1 MKVLQA
7 SDIHGSMAAASALA
21 EKAVDYD
28 IVVLVGDITHFG
40 AIPQAEP
47 ILATVAKCGRP
58 IFFVPGNCDH
68 PSLLTWR
75 PSNKNIINIHGSN
88 VSQGGYDFYGLGG
101 GNLSP
106 FNTLIEFSEEEF
118 EDMLSK
124 FTPAAENFILVSH
137 TPPFGVDA
145 DLGRGRHLGSTA
157 IRKFVEAKRPLA
169 VCCGH
174 IHEGRS
180 ISRIGETVVVNAGPA
195 KEGFYASL
203 KIDGREVKAE
213 LHSF

>member
-21 EKAVDYD
+21 EKAMNYD

-40 AIPQAEP
+40 AVPQAEP
-47 ILATVAKCGRP
+47 ILATVAKSGRP
-58 IFFVPGNCDH
+58 VLFVPGNCDH
-68 PSLLTWR
+68 PSLLGWR
-75 PSNKNIINIHGSN
+75 PPNKNIINIHGAI
-88 VSQGGYDFYGLGG
+88 VRQGGYDFYGLGG

-118 EDMLSK
+118 ESMLSK
-124 FTPAAENFILVSH
+124 FNPASESFILISH

-145 DLGRGRHLGSTA
+145 DIGRGRHLGSTA
-157 IRKFVEAKRPLA
+157 IRKFVETKRPLA

-180 ISRIGETVVVNAGPA
+180 ISKIGETVVVNAGPA

-203 KIDGREVKAE
+203 EILGKEVKAE
-213 LHSF
+213 LHSL